1 MTKEELLTKKVSA
14 ISLGCDKNR
23 VDLENMLGKIK
34 HFGFEITEEIEDA
47 NIIIV
52 NTCAFIQP
60 AVKEGIDNILLAL
73 KQKKNACEKV
83 IVCGCIVERYENEI
97 SKEIPEVDA
106 YVKVSEN
113 SKIVEKI
120 LELYEVDAKIK
131 ETSARVLTTA
141 PHIAYL
147 KIADGC
153 DNCCSY
159 CTIPRIRGRYKSTPI
174 DDLVKEA
181 KNLAEQGV
189 KELIVVAQDTTRY
202 GTDIYDKPM
211 LVPLL
216 EKLCQIKEIKWIRL
230 HYLYPEMVNVEL
242 LNFIVNQPKICDYI
256 DIPLQHIDEKILKS
270 MNRRNNEE
278 QARELV
284 KMIKENYPQITVRT
298 TFIVGYPGE
307 SKKQFKKLV
316 QFLKDNNLENVGF
329 FPYYKEE
336 KTKAYFLKKQNTN
349 YKKLLR
355 LKKIQKVQYQIAN
368 NINSSR
374 VGEEIMV
381 LVDKF
386 DNQTGYYI
394 CHDEANSPNIDFEIL
409 LDGNSDVVC
418 GNFYK
423 VKLVDYQ
430 NQTFIG
436 EVL

>member
-1 MTKEELLTKKVSA
+1 
-14 ISLGCDKNR
+14 
-23 VDLENMLGKIK
+23 
-34 HFGFEITEEIEDA
+34 
-47 NIIIV
+47 
-52 NTCAFIQP
+52 
-60 AVKEGIDNILLAL
+60 
-73 KQKKNACEKV
+73 
-83 IVCGCIVERYENEI
+83 
-97 SKEIPEVDA
+97 
-106 YVKVSEN
+106 
-113 SKIVEKI
+113 
-120 LELYEVDAKIK
+120 
-131 ETSARVLTTA
+131 
-141 PHIAYL
+141 
-147 KIADGC
+147 
-153 DNCCSY
+153 
-159 CTIPRIRGRYKSTPI
+159 
-174 DDLVKEA
+174 
-181 KNLAEQGV
+181 
-189 KELIVVAQDTTRY
+189 
-202 GTDIYDKPM
+202 M

-256 DIPLQHIDEKILKS
+256 DMPLQHIDEKILKS
-270 MNRRNNEE
+270 MNRKNNEE